1 MKQSTL
7 VQLVLLGSAAT
18 AYGAFSDSRIALS
31 QHSYNSTE
39 ACREDWSDE
48 PACSQSGP
56 DGRVYGPRYYWD
68 TGRNRPVIVDR
79 DGTARPGTGARFVS
93 ESGAHGTTHAAGFTR
108 GGFGSIGHGFGRG
121 G

>member
-79 DGTARPGTGARFVS
+79 DGTERPGTGARFVS